1 MLFSGRQL
9 AAACDAKPL
18 TRIAGPP
25 APSRLPLPSPLATSS
40 GDVTRELTRRSR
52 RWRLS
57 FLLFSF
63 SGANG
68 LTLSGHRGPNKNRQ
82 RKAGDKQILLS
93 SADNGEDESCRRL
106 LVTVPGGN
114 CHCLTNQS
122 SIQSPGPW
130 RQRYVCIHSHL
141 PFKRLLQSIPETK
154 LCILCVW
161 MDGTGCRVAKWGLKK
176 NLVELNPPWCYQRS
190 CCLPW
195 RPFVSPR
202 LSSPCSA
209 ICKQPER

>member
-1 MLFSGRQL
+1 MLFSGRHL

-122 SIQSPGPW
+122 SIQTPGPW
-130 RQRYVCIHSHL
+130 RQRYVYTFTSSFQETTPVYSRNQTMHSV
-141 PFKRLLQSIPETK
+141 
-154 LCILCVW
+154 CVW
-161 MDGTGCRVAKWGLKK
+161 MDGTGRRVAKWGLKK

-190 CCLPW
+190 CCLPL